1 MSKAQ
6 DVRNARARRHRSV
19 RRKVQGT
26 TERPR
31 LNVFRSL
38 HHMYAQI
45 IDDSVGRTLISA
57 STLEK
62 EITACATAAKGRA
75 GAHRRPRLGRAR
87 LAKGVTPWCSTRCPV
102 HGRVKAGGRG
112 ARGRLAV
119 LAPAAPRPA
128 VTHEVA
134 SAGCYTRRMQAR
146 RDERKAG

>member
-26 TERPR
+26 PERPR

-62 EITACATAAKGRA
+62 EIHGMCTGCKKAEQARIVGRVLA
-75 GAHRRPRLGRAR
+75 ERA
-87 LAKGVTPWCSTRCPV
+87 LAKGVTSVVFDRGGYQY
-102 HGRVKAGGRG
+102 HGRVKELAEG
-112 ARGRLAV
+112 AREGGLQ
-119 LAPAAPRPA
+119 L
-128 VTHEVA
+128 
-134 SAGCYTRRMQAR
+134 
-146 RDERKAG
+146 